1 MYKVVVVRAE
11 AGLLALEESWTA
23 LLAAANTA
31 TVFASYQ
38 WAVAWWQHFGAGNRL
53 HVLAVYEPEGRLVG
67 VAPLMIRPL
76 GPFRKLE
83 FIGTGLSDLGDVVI
97 HPAHTAPVTAVLFQ
111 HLRARRGDWDLGDWS
126 EIPPASPL
134 LTYLAAHQPPGLAI
148 RQVPQTECP
157 VIDLPATWEAYVSGL
172 ARKRRYYVNSFPRKF
187 EREHAGHF
195 TTISRPAEVPA
206 GVDTFY
212 RLHMARWQVKAGELS
227 AEHTDPH
234 FRPFLEEVSTR
245 LAERGWLRLTLL
257 QAGEQ
262 PIAAAI
268 NFLFNG
274 RWNSYMKGFDPAWS
288 QARPGTLLD
297 AARIK
302 QAIAEHAAVLDFG
315 RGDEAYKSGFGVTT
329 YRTTRLLLGNT
340 APRSRAAY
348 GLLALRRRLR
358 QLRPPAASSA
368 PPPDDDAPDPT
379 NAPDPQ
385 HVAA

>member
-1 MYKVVVVRAE
+1 V
-11 AGLLALEESWTA
+11 
-23 LLAAANTA
+23 AASAA
-31 TVFASYQ
+31 TVFASPQ
-38 WAVAWWQHFGAGNRL
+38 WAVAWWHHFGAGHRL

-83 FIGTGLSDLGDVVI
+83 FIGTGLSDLGDVVL
-97 HPAHTAPVTAVLFQ
+97 HPDYAAPVLAVLFQ

-134 LTYLAAHQPPGLAI
+134 LGYLATHQPAGLAI

-234 FRPFLEEVSTR
+234 FRPFLEEVCTR

-302 QAIAEHAAVLDFG
+302 QAIAEHAAVLEFG

-348 GLLALRRRLR
+348 GLMALRRRLR
-358 QLRPPAASSA
+358 PPAAPA
-368 PPPDDDAPDPT
+368 TPPPGDDDT
-379 NAPDPQ
+379 PDPQ